1 MAYKIKN
8 KVKCKEDCR
17 LCRALGHCTP
27 TCGKCMDFKRVERV
41 ETLQYY
47 DKGESLRK
55 LREAIEMPKARHF
68 AQEGIGSRGWW
79 LHFIKREGEITINR
93 LGQLSRKGHAAA
105 DWAIVQFQKDGFVRI
120 ARSNNLSKF
129 YELTSWADPELATYE
144 KWLGEDYQAP
154 KLEEPEPATDE
165 QIERARRAAVE
176 GGIEE
181 KHNQIIRPRTQQD
194 YPAPEKA
201 ELSTTRNQD
210 LQHVEKPESVTESAK
225 PTLTVTKDAYMDAFY
240 ELLVE
245 RFGHEIS
252 FADVLERLKV

>member
-27 TCGKCMDFKRVERV
+27 TCGKCMDFKRVERFTPSRSHD
-41 ETLQYY
+41 ETNSF
-47 DKGESLRK
+47 EN
-55 LREAIEMPKARHF
+55 LREGLDMRTKKFEE
-68 AQEGIGSRGWW
+68 QGVGSVGWW
-79 LHFIKREGEITINR
+79 LLQLRDCQPASINKLADRTANYFYKAEWVIKALIERGMARQSNPGSERAKYEIT
-93 LGQLSRKGHAAA
+93 A
-105 DWAIVQFQKDGFVRI
+105 
-120 ARSNNLSKF
+120 
-129 YELTSWADPELATYE
+129 WADAEIKLYLEWKGVDPA
-144 KWLGEDYQAP
+144 AP
-154 KLEEPEPATDE
+154 KLAEVEPATDE

-181 KHNQIIRPRTQQD
+181 KHNQTIRPRTQQD